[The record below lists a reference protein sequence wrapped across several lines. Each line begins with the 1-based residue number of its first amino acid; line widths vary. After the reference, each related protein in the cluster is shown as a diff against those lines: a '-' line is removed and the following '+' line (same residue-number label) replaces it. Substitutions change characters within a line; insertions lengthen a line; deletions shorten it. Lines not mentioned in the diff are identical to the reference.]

1 MDTVC
6 CSGCQYNYFE
16 ATAFSEERGKE
27 ELLRHGIW
35 RKETKCGRCGNLLRA
50 EGGRELFRCGKV
62 IRKGKKR
69 AAPCGWSKS
78 IWAGTFFSHSNLSLV
93 TLWRFIFSLL
103 VWKPPRQATLHRF
116 LGLSKRTIVD
126 WYSFYREVCVHDV
139 SSQTEKLGGEGRV
152 VEVDEAKIGRRKY
165 HKGRI
170 SEGQWIFG
178 GIERES
184 RKRFLVP
191 VETRDSQTLLSVLK
205 EWVLPGTTVI
215 SDCWKAYDCLQTE
228 GFHHL
233 TVNHKYNFV
242 DPQMGSHTN
251 TIERM
256 WREVRA
262 NVPRYGVRKEH
273 MVGYLAEY
281 LFKAKYPDMGSR
293 LHHFQVA
300 AANLYPPGY

>member
-1 MDTVC
+1 MAQAQSSVVKWDDADIIKPVRFPTL
-6 CSGCQYNYFE
+6 E
-16 ATAFSEERGKE
+16 KTAEKIEIYKSKLEET
-27 ELLRHGIW
+27 GINA
-35 RKETKCGRCGNLLRA
+35 RDA
-50 EGGRELFRCGKV
+50 EGLLLTWKVRNVRHLAGGASPFGRVL
-62 IRKGKKR
+62 
-69 AAPCGWSKS
+69 
-78 IWAGTFFSHSNLSLV
+78 FFSHSHISLV

-116 LGLSKRTIVD
+116 LGLSNRTIVD

-165 HKGRI
+165 NKGRI
-170 SEGQWIFG
+170 IEGQWIFG

-242 DPQMGSHTN
+242 DPQTGSHTN